1 MPQPYPPSTAFTSLS
16 GYITPIPCQYCRE
29 QAHLVNSVATAR
41 MPNCALSSARLV
53 ASRPN

>member
-1 MPQPYPPSTAFTSLS
+1 MSQPYPPSTAFTSLS

-29 QAHLVNSVATAR
+29 QAHLVNSVGTAR